1 MIALVDDK
9 RSEIAALCRR
19 FGIRRLEIFG
29 SGATGRFNPA
39 MSDLD
44 FVVDLGDYD
53 ETVGDRYFD
62 FADALEELLG
72 RPVDLLTE
80 RSIRNPYL
88 KAAVNRQRRTVYE
101 AGDRET
107 AA

>member
-1 MIALVDDK
+1 MIALVDNK
-9 RSEIAALCRR
+9 RQEIAALCRR
-19 FGIRRLEIFG
+19 FGIRRLDIFG
-29 SGATGRFNPA
+29 SGATGRFESES
-39 MSDLD
+39 SDLD

-53 ETVGDRYFD
+53 ETVGDRYLD

-88 KAAVNRQRRTVYE
+88 KASINRQRKAIYE
-101 AGDRET
+101 AGNRET